1 MQQCV
6 YRTKICDI
14 NNLQKRLM
22 QTLFDFEQNV
32 IEAEIDQWRDRL
44 RSRVHVGGGQFEN
57 MLWNYCFCDSSEH
70 FLKLSL

>member
-1 MQQCV
+1 VGYYRNGPADYKIWGVMRQCV

-44 RSRVHVGGGQFEN
+44 RSRVHAGSGHFEN
-57 MLWNYCFCDSSEH
+57 ML
-70 FLKLSL
+70 